1 MSAVLKTI
9 CWWRNE
15 WLFIRQT
22 SSKFKWIAQD
32 QPCTY
37 WLDWVQT
44 HIRVSSNPAHTL
56 QYAGNLRHL
65 STANRFLGEE
75 RGCKGNK
82 LDWHSNSVRSS
93 RVFAEMPLC
102 LRCGTEP
109 VPALLGFFFSGRLS
123 SLGSLWLLSSK
134 QIFVLILLQ
143 WVHRK
148 MVNKVIKEKR

>member
-1 MSAVLKTI
+1 MDILIVFYEFTLPATFGVGVTFFFLIIKNPTQTLFLVSAVLKTI

-109 VPALLGFFFSGRLS
+109 VPALLGFFF
-123 SLGSLWLLSSK
+123 W
-134 QIFVLILLQ
+134 
-143 WVHRK
+143 
-148 MVNKVIKEKR
+148 

>member
-109 VPALLGFFFSGRLS
+109 VPALLGFFFLADFPALDHFGFWVQNKFLYLFFFNEYIGRWS
-123 SLGSLWLLSSK
+123 
-134 QIFVLILLQ
+134 
-143 WVHRK
+143 
-148 MVNKVIKEKR
+148 IKL